1 MADALD
7 DVLALALRLAREAGA
22 IQKERFE
29 SGFRIGTKSRPVDLV
44 TEVDHACEAHVV
56 VALLRERP
64 DDAVLAEE
72 GRGTDRPG
80 ATFRWVI
87 DPLDGTTNFA
97 HGYPRFAVSIGVEHR
112 GEPAVGVVYDPLLDE
127 CYHAV
132 AGGGAFR
139 NGKPIRVS
147 AETAFDRALCAT
159 GFAYDK
165 RENDDN
171 LAEFRAV
178 LKAARELRRDGSASL
193 DLCYVACG
201 RLDGYWEHKL
211 KPWDVAAGGLIVRE
225 AGGRVSDRAGRDA
238 WRSGAEIVAT
248 NGALHEALLAVLGG
262 AAGG

>member
-1 MADALD
+1 M
-7 DVLALALRLAREAGA
+7 LALALRLAREAGA
-22 IQKERFE
+22 IQKSRYETAFT
-29 SGFRIGTKSRPVDLV
+29 IGTKSRPVDLV
-44 TEVDHACEAHVV
+44 TEVDHACEAHLV

-64 DDAVLAEE
+64 NDAVLAEE

-80 ATFRWVI
+80 AAFRWVI

-97 HGYPRFAVSIGVEHR
+97 HGYPRFAVSLGIERH
-112 GEPAVGVVYDPLLDE
+112 GEPAIGVVYDPLLDE
-127 CYHAV
+127 CYHAL

-139 NGKPIRVS
+139 NDKPIRVS
-147 AETAFDRALCAT
+147 RETAFDRTLLAT

-178 LKAARELRRDGSASL
+178 LKSARELRRDGSAAL
-193 DLCYVACG
+193 DLCYVASG

-225 AGGRVSDRAGRDA
+225 AGGRVTDRSGAGG

-248 NGALHEALLAVLGG
+248 NGAIHHALLAVLDG
-262 AAGG
+262 ARPR